1 MIPRDRFVLSTLED
15 VKPFI
20 VICGIIG
27 TIVGIVV
34 SEVNSDSSLNT
45 FLCLVDSEVEE
56 TVL

>member
-15 VKPFI
+15 VKSFI

-34 SEVNSDSSLNT
+34 SKVNSDSSLNT
-45 FLCLVDSEVEE
+45 FLGLIDSEVEE